1 MAQEMTPEK
10 LISEALEQMEH
21 RPMKLYPFSALKNA
35 AAPFGLYRRS
45 AESEEDALDGP
56 TGLMSADFEISIVAA
71 TYEQLSAYCMAARAA
86 LLELR
91 GVERNGLLIESV
103 TVRQASP
110 DLEET
115 EVNLYRRVYILHIDY
130 QYTR

>member
-1 MAQEMTPEK
+1 MAQEMTPEM
-10 LISEALEQMEH
+10 LISDALEQMEH
-21 RPMKLYPFSALKNA
+21 RPMKLYPISALKNA
-35 AAPFGLYRRS
+35 AAPFGFFRRS
-45 AESEEDALDGP
+45 IESEENALDGP

-115 EVNLYRRVYILHIDY
+115 EVNLYSRVYMLHIDY